1 MCLLL
6 LQLQAEVQELRAALA
21 RAQKAHADLLV
32 MYEALLKSGALPREQ
47 LGYGALRFGSAHA
60 PAGLVMGLA

>member
-1 MCLLL
+1 MLSW
-6 LQLQAEVQELRAALA
+6 QLQAEVQELRAALA
-21 RAQKAHADLLV
+21 RAQKAHTDLLI

-47 LGYGALRFGSAHA
+47 LAYGALRFSSAHA